1 MWKEF
6 ASYTRSERRA
16 IRWLAVGLLVLVS
29 AYWAV
34 GERETTVRPMG
45 PEESAEVDSFLANLR
60 RMDDPRGEGRLLPSD
75 TFRERQAELFPFNP
89 NTADSVTL
97 RRLGLPVFVVRNL
110 LKYRSKGGVF
120 RTRESFAKLYGLS
133 EEHYRMLFPY
143 LRIDSPQA
151 RRPDPSYPVAAV
163 RKDTF
168 QRPVSTR
175 KAGNNRPGKYP
186 EGTVVDVNR
195 CDTAELKRI
204 PGIGS
209 YRAALIVAYRERLG
223 GFHAVSQLQETG
235 KIDTS
240 FNRWLKVVPPVALRP
255 IRVNV
260 DGFDRLRRHPYL
272 NYYQSRAIV
281 EYRRKSGKLK
291 NLSQLALF
299 EEFTEKDIER
309 LAPYLS
315 FE

>member
-6 ASYTRSERRA
+6 AFYTRSERRA

-60 RMDDPRGEGRLLPSD
+60 RMDDPRSEGRLLPSD
-75 TFRERQAELFPFNP
+75 TFRERKAELFPFNP
-89 NTADSVTL
+89 NTADSATL

-209 YRAALIVAYRERLG
+209 YRAALIVSYRERLG

-272 NYYQSRAIV
+272 NYYQSRVLV
-281 EYRRKSGKLK
+281 EYRRKIGKLK